1 MPRNDTEQNKA
12 LMLEALE
19 ASLGIVTTAAKKVG
33 IHRKTHYDWMR
44 TDEAYRMAVRDI
56 DDVAVDFAES
66 QLHRLIKEGNPAANI
81 FFLKTKG
88 KHRGYIERTETEHI
102 GEPQVVHVIYEDV
115 LDEPDED

>member
-1 MPRNDTEQNKA
+1 MPTDTTDIRKA
-12 LMLEALE
+12 QMLEALE
-19 ASLGIVTTAAKKVG
+19 ASLGIVTSACKAVG
-33 IHRKTHYDWMR
+33 IHRSTHYDWMR
-44 TDEAYRMAVRDI
+44 SDEAYRMAVRDI

>member
-1 MPRNDTEQNKA
+1 
-12 LMLEALE
+12 MLEALE

-66 QLHRLIKEGNPAANI
+66 QLHKLIKEGNPAANI

-88 KHRGYIERTETEHI
+88 KHRGYTERHEYQNHV
-102 GEPQVVHVIYEDV
+102 EPSKLVIFVDRSEDGTG
-115 LDEPDED
+115 

>member
-1 MPRNDTEQNKA
+1 MPNDKTDIRKA
-12 LMLEALE
+12 KMLEALE
-19 ASLGIVTTAAKKVG
+19 ASLGIVTTACKAVG
-33 IHRKTHYDWMR
+33 IHRSTHYDWLR
-44 TDEAYRMAVRDI
+44 LDESYRMAVREI

-115 LDEPDED
+115 LDEPEDD

>member
-1 MPRNDTEQNKA
+1 MPRNDTEKKKA

-33 IHRKTHYDWMR
+33 IHRKTHYDWLR
-44 TDEAYRMAVRDI
+44 SDEKYRMDVQDI
-56 DDVAVDFAES
+56 NEIAVDFAES
-66 QLHRLIKEGNPAANI
+66 QLHQLIKEGNPAANI

-102 GEPQVVHVIYEDV
+102 GEPQLVHVIYEDAF
-115 LDEPDED
+115 DADDED

>member
-44 TDEAYRMAVRDI
+44 SDEAYRMAVRDI

-66 QLHRLIKEGNPAANI
+66 QLHKLIKEGNPAANI

-102 GEPQVVHVIYEDV
+102 GEPQVVHVIYEDAF
-115 LDEPDED
+115 DEDEED